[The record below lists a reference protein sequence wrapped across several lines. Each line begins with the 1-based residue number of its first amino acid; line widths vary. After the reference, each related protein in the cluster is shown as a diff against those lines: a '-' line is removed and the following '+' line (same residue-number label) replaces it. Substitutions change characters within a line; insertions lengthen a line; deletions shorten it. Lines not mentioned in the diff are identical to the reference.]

1 MDAAILTALIA
12 ACAAVVGGIVS
23 GVFSLVLQKAK
34 HRDERE
40 DKAEDEQTEWQ
51 KSVDD
56 RLESHKRSIRE
67 LQRRMDDAEDM
78 NRLELE
84 GIVYLIRSH
93 LDGNHKSDLE
103 AYLDKVNKRLIERI

>member
-1 MDAAILTALIA
+1 MEPTITVAIIAAIAAIIGGVISGIFSIAL
-12 ACAAVVGGIVS
+12 
-23 GVFSLVLQKAK
+23 QHAK
-34 HRDERE
+34 HKDET
-40 DKAEDEQTEWQ
+40 EDEQTDWQ